1 MREKEVDLRQCE
13 RIFFTET
20 DKVSGI
26 AIVEEMA
33 GQTVPVKFLN
43 LSAGGIGFQVERDI
57 CQKISRNQVIKL
69 KIARTELLAFLDNIK
84 LEVKYVLDYDIVP
97 QVTFGCQFIDL
108 SQVALN
114 AIRKMVAG
122 KLELMEK

>member
-26 AIVEEMA
+26 AIVEEMI

-43 LSAGGIGFQVERDI
+43 LSAGGIGFQVERNI
-57 CQKISRNQVIKL
+57 CQKISPNQVIKL
-69 KIARTELLAFLDNIK
+69 KIAQTGLLAFLDNIK
-84 LEVKYVLDYDIVP
+84 VEVKYILDYDIVP

-108 SQVALN
+108 PQSVAN
-114 AIRKMVAG
+114 EIRQMVAG
-122 KLELMEK
+122 KLE